1 MNEIL
6 DAGNGFLGQEIL
18 WGVAAWRLVA
28 AALIIFLGF
37 FSRRFVAWLFG
48 GFLKRRVGKTR
59 VQWDDDL
66 VRLVPKPLALVVQIL
81 LWQVAAA
88 ILLLPEEPLN
98 LRRFVTDGLN
108 AAVAVALVWVFFR
121 LTDVLAL
128 ALQRAAA
135 RTDTRLDDQAV
146 PLLRKTIK
154 VFVGVVVAVM
164 IIQNLGY
171 SVTSL
176 IASLG
181 IGGLALALAAKDTVA
196 NFFGSVVIFTDAP
209 FQIGD
214 WVEFDGVE
222 GTVEEVGFRTTRI
235 RKFDKGLVTVP
246 NQKFTSTS
254 ITNYSNRKIRRL
266 KLTVGVSYETSA
278 EAMERLLEALR
289 LMIAGH
295 PGIGKDFYLVHF
307 TNFGASSLDILIY
320 CFTTTAEWTTFLE
333 IQEDVMLRIMRIIA
347 AHGLE
352 IAYPTRT
359 VYLRDEHWPAGP
371 EEARPPTA

>member
-6 DAGNGFLGQEIL
+6 DLGNGFWGREML
-18 WGVAAWRLVA
+18 WGVPAWRLVA
-28 AALIIFLGF
+28 AVLIIFLGF
-37 FSRRFVAWLFG
+37 FSRRLVTWLFG
-48 GFLKRRVGKTR
+48 SILRRSVGKTR
-59 VQWDDDL
+59 VQWDDDA
-66 VRLVPKPLALVVQIL
+66 VRLLPKPLALVVQIL
-81 LWQVAAA
+81 LWQLAAA
-88 ILLLPEEPLN
+88 VLLLPEEPLN
-98 LRRFVTDGLN
+98 IRRFVMDGLN
-108 AAVAVALVWVFFR
+108 VAVAVALVWVFFR

-128 ALQRAAA
+128 ALERAAQ

-154 VFVGVVVAVM
+154 VFVGVVVVVM

-235 RKFDKGLVTVP
+235 RQFDKGLVTVP
-246 NQKFTSTS
+246 NQTFTSTA
-254 ITNYSNRKIRRL
+254 ITNYSNRKVRRL
-266 KLTVGVSYETSA
+266 KLTVGVTYETTA
-278 EAMERLLEALR
+278 EQMERLLEALR
-289 LMIAGH
+289 LMIAEH
-295 PGIGKDFYLVHF
+295 PGIGKEFYLVHF
-307 TNFGASSLDILIY
+307 TSFGASSLDILIY

-359 VYLRDEHWPAGP
+359 VYLREEQWPPALP
-371 EEARPPTA
+371 EGTPPSA

>member
-6 DAGNGFLGQEIL
+6 DSIKGLLGPEIL
-18 WGVAAWRLVA
+18 WGVPAWRLVA
-28 AALIIFLGF
+28 AVLIIFLGF
-37 FSRRFVAWLFG
+37 FSRRLVTWLFG

-66 VRLVPKPLALVVQIL
+66 VRLVPRPLALVIQIV
-81 LWQVAAA
+81 LWQLAAA

-98 LRRFVTDGLN
+98 IRRFVTDGLN
-108 AAVAVALVWVFFR
+108 AAIAVALVWVFFR

-128 ALQRAAA
+128 ALERAAQ
-135 RTDTRLDDQAV
+135 RTETRLDDQAV

-154 VFVGVVVAVM
+154 VFVGIVVAVM
-164 IIQNLGY
+164 VIQNLGY

-246 NQKFTSTS
+246 NQTFTSTA
-254 ITNYSNRKIRRL
+254 ITNYSNRKIRRI

-278 EAMERLLEALR
+278 EEMERLLEALR
-289 LMIAGH
+289 LMIAEH

-359 VYLRDEHWPAGP
+359 VYLRDEHWPGGP
-371 EEARPPTA
+371 EDARPPTA